1 MSIEQKIAELLA
13 ESKKLQQ
20 EEIVE
25 EAIDEKVKPFTFADH
40 EENEKHGAAM
50 DKDISYVKKVPTDHL
65 HALHHAYVS
74 NGTRH
79 DQVKAIRKEL
89 QSRGVKTI
97 SHRAGQKAFESVYEE
112 VVTPVKG
119 EEEANVKKNNTDQ
132 TVEGPEETGI
142 SATTDDDNDQSQER
156 TPKGGSTKHADTT
169 SGKSISDAAPVD
181 QSKEIKVNVSEDVDA
196 LMNGEELSEDFRAK
210 ATTIFEAAVVTRVK
224 EEISKLEEQF
234 DLQLQEQVEEIKE
247 GLIEKVDGYLN
258 YVVEQWME
266 QNELALESGIKS
278 EIVENFI
285 TGMKGLFEQHYIDI
299 PEEKYDVLGDMEETI
314 SSLEEKL
321 NEQVETA
328 VALTQELNA
337 IKREQVIAEAANGL
351 ADTDVEKFQ
360 ALAEELTFEDV
371 DSFSTKLQTIRENYF
386 GKKATSGVQS
396 VVTDEPVQ
404 ITEEKVYSPMISAVL
419 KQLNSVK

>member
-25 EAIDEKVKPFTFADH
+25 ETI
-40 EENEKHGAAM
+40 EEEAVA
-50 DKDISYVKKVPTDHL
+50 
-65 HALHHAYVS
+65 
-74 NGTRH
+74 
-79 DQVKAIRKEL
+79 
-89 QSRGVKTI
+89 
-97 SHRAGQKAFESVYEE
+97 
-112 VVTPVKG
+112 PVKG

-132 TVEGPEETGI
+132 TVNGPEDTGI
-142 SATTDDDNDQSQER
+142 SATTDDDNDQSNER
-156 TPKGGSTKHADTT
+156 KPKSGNTKFANTT
-169 SGKSISDAAPVD
+169 SGKSISDAKPVD
-181 QSKEIKVNVSEDVDA
+181 QSKEITVNVSEDVAA
-196 LMNGEELSEDFRAK
+196 LVNGEDLSEEFKTK
-210 ATTIFEAAVVTRVK
+210 AATIFEAAVITRVK
-224 EEISKLEEQF
+224 EEVSKLEEQF
-234 DLQLQEQVEEIKE
+234 DVQLQEEVESIKE

-285 TGMKGLFEQHYIDI
+285 SGMKGLFEQHYIDI

-321 NEQVETA
+321 NEQVESA
-328 VALTQELNA
+328 VALTQELNS
-337 IKREQVIAEAANGL
+337 IKRESVIAEAANGL
-351 ADTDVEKFQ
+351 ADTDAEKFQ
-360 ALAEELTFEDV
+360 ALAEELSFEDAE
-371 DSFSTKLQTIRENYF
+371 SFSTKLQTIRENYF

-404 ITEEKVYSPMISAVL
+404 ITEEKVYSPMINAVL
-419 KQLNSVK
+419 QQLNSVK

>member
-25 EAIDEKVKPFTFADH
+25 ETIDEEAVK
-40 EENEKHGAAM
+40 
-50 DKDISYVKKVPTDHL
+50 
-65 HALHHAYVS
+65 
-74 NGTRH
+74 
-79 DQVKAIRKEL
+79 
-89 QSRGVKTI
+89 
-97 SHRAGQKAFESVYEE
+97 
-112 VVTPVKG
+112 PVKG

-132 TVEGPEETGI
+132 TVHGAEDTGI
-142 SATTDDDNDQSQER
+142 SATTDESEDQSKER
-156 TPKGGSTKHADTT
+156 QPKGGNTKRADTT
-169 SGKSISDAAPVD
+169 SGKSITDAQPVD
-181 QSKEIKVNVSEDVDA
+181 QSKERLPEEYSVDVSEDVAA
-196 LMNGEELSEDFRAK
+196 LTNGEDLSEEFKTK
-210 ATTIFEAAVVTRVK
+210 AATIFEAAVVTRVK
-224 EEISKLEEQF
+224 AEVSKLEEQF
-234 DLQLQEQVEEIKE
+234 EVQLEEQVESIKE

-321 NEQVETA
+321 NEQVEAA
-328 VALTQELNA
+328 VALKGELDSM
-337 IKREQVIAEAANGL
+337 KRASVIAEAASGL
-351 ADTDVEKFQ
+351 VDTDVEKFQ

-404 ITEEKVYSPMISAVL
+404 ITEEKVYTPLISAVMQ
-419 KQLNSVK
+419 QLNSVK

>member
-25 EAIDEKVKPFTFADH
+25 ETIDEEAV
-40 EENEKHGAAM
+40 
-50 DKDISYVKKVPTDHL
+50 
-65 HALHHAYVS
+65 
-74 NGTRH
+74 
-79 DQVKAIRKEL
+79 Q
-89 QSRGVKTI
+89 
-97 SHRAGQKAFESVYEE
+97 
-112 VVTPVKG
+112 PVKG

-132 TVEGPEETGI
+132 TVEGAEDCGCEDAEDAAPV
-142 SATTDDDNDQSQER
+142 DQSKER
-156 TPKGGSTKHADTT
+156 TPKGGNTKHADTT

-181 QSKEIKVNVSEDVDA
+181 QSKEIKVNVSEDVAA
-196 LMNGEELSEDFRAK
+196 LVNGEDLSEEFKAK
-210 ATTIFEAAVVTRVK
+210 AATIFEAAVVTRVK
-224 EEISKLEEQF
+224 EEVSKLEEQF

-258 YVVEQWME
+258 YVVEQWIE

-299 PEEKYDVLGDMEETI
+299 PEEKYDVLGDMEQTI
-314 SSLEEKL
+314 EVLEAKL

-328 VALTQELNA
+328 VALKGELDSM
-337 IKREQVIAEAANGL
+337 KRASFVTEAASGL
-351 ADTDVEKFQ
+351 ADTDVEKFK
-360 ALAEELTFEDV
+360 ALAEELSYEDA
-371 DSFSTKLQTIRENYF
+371 DSFGAKLQTIRENYF

-404 ITEEKVYSPMISAVL
+404 INEEKVYSPMIAAAL
-419 KQLNSVK
+419 KQLNSAK

>member
-13 ESKKLQQ
+13 ESRKLQQ

-25 EAIDEKVKPFTFADH
+25 ETIDEEAVK
-40 EENEKHGAAM
+40 
-50 DKDISYVKKVPTDHL
+50 
-65 HALHHAYVS
+65 
-74 NGTRH
+74 
-79 DQVKAIRKEL
+79 
-89 QSRGVKTI
+89 
-97 SHRAGQKAFESVYEE
+97 
-112 VVTPVKG
+112 PVKG
-119 EEEANVKKNNTDQ
+119 EEIADNIKANDDQ
-132 TVEGPEETGI
+132 TVHGAVDTGI
-142 SATTDDDNDQSQER
+142 SATTDDDNDQSNER
-156 TPKGGSTKHADTT
+156 TPKGGTKSGKRADTT
-169 SGKSISDAAPVD
+169 SGIKTDNPQPVD
-181 QSKEIKVNVSEDVDA
+181 QSKEITVNVSEDVEA

-224 EEISKLEEQF
+224 QEVAALEEQF

-285 TGMKGLFEQHYIDI
+285 SGMKGLFEQHYIDI

-321 NEQVETA
+321 NEQVEAA
-328 VALTQELNA
+328 VTLTQELNA
-337 IKREQVIAEAANGL
+337 IKRESVIAEAANGL

-371 DSFSTKLQTIRENYF
+371 ESFSTKLQTIRENYF

-404 ITEEKVYSPMISAVL
+404 ITEEKVYTPLISAVMQ
-419 KQLNSVK
+419 QLNNVK

>member
-25 EAIDEKVKPFTFADH
+25 E
-40 EENEKHGAAM
+40 
-50 DKDISYVKKVPTDHL
+50 
-65 HALHHAYVS
+65 
-74 NGTRH
+74 
-79 DQVKAIRKEL
+79 
-89 QSRGVKTI
+89 
-97 SHRAGQKAFESVYEE
+97 E
-112 VVTPVKG
+112 VVAEEAVAPVKG

-132 TVEGPEETGI
+132 TVEGAEDCDCEDAED
-142 SATTDDDNDQSQER
+142 ATPVDQSAER
-156 TPKGGSTKHADTT
+156 TPKGGNTKFADTT
-169 SGKSISDAAPVD
+169 SGKAIDNAQPVD
-181 QSKEIKVNVSEDVDA
+181 QSKEIKVNVSEDVAA
-196 LMNGEELSEDFRAK
+196 LVNGEDLSEEFKTK
-210 ATTIFEAAVVTRVK
+210 AATIFEAAVVTRVK
-224 EEISKLEEQF
+224 AEVSKLEEQF

-321 NEQVETA
+321 NEQVEAA
-328 VALTQELNA
+328 VALKGELDSM
-337 IKREQVIAEAANGL
+337 KRSSVIAEAASGL

>member
-1 MSIEQKIAELLA
+1 MNYPVQENTMSIEQKIAELLA

-20 EEIVE
+20 EDFIE
-25 EAIDEKVKPFTFADH
+25 EETVA
-40 EENEKHGAAM
+40 
-50 DKDISYVKKVPTDHL
+50 
-65 HALHHAYVS
+65 
-74 NGTRH
+74 
-79 DQVKAIRKEL
+79 
-89 QSRGVKTI
+89 
-97 SHRAGQKAFESVYEE
+97 
-112 VVTPVKG
+112 PVKG

-321 NEQVETA
+321 NEQVEAA
-328 VALTQELNA
+328 VALKGELDSM
-337 IKREQVIAEAANGL
+337 KRSSVIAEAASGL

>member
-20 EEIVE
+20 EEVVSE
-25 EAIDEKVKPFTFADH
+25 EAVA
-40 EENEKHGAAM
+40 
-50 DKDISYVKKVPTDHL
+50 
-65 HALHHAYVS
+65 
-74 NGTRH
+74 
-79 DQVKAIRKEL
+79 
-89 QSRGVKTI
+89 
-97 SHRAGQKAFESVYEE
+97 
-112 VVTPVKG
+112 PVKG

-132 TVEGPEETGI
+132 TVEGAEDCDCEDAEDAKPV
-142 SATTDDDNDQSQER
+142 DQSQER
-156 TPKGGSTKHADTT
+156 TPKGGNTKFADTT

-181 QSKEIKVNVSEDVDA
+181 QSKEIKVNVSEDVAA
-196 LMNGEELSEDFRAK
+196 LVNGEDLSEEFKTK
-210 ATTIFEAAVVTRVK
+210 AATIFEAAVVTRVK
-224 EEISKLEEQF
+224 AEVSKLEEQF
-234 DLQLQEQVEEIKE
+234 EVQLEEQVESIKE

-321 NEQVETA
+321 NEQVEAA
-328 VALTQELNA
+328 VSLKSELDSM
-337 IKREQVIAEAANGL
+337 KRASVIAEAASGL
-351 ADTDVEKFQ
+351 ADTDVEKFE

-404 ITEEKVYSPMISAVL
+404 ITEEKVYTPLISAVMQ
-419 KQLNSVK
+419 QLNSVK

>member
-20 EEIVE
+20 EDFIEE
-25 EAIDEKVKPFTFADH
+25 EAVA
-40 EENEKHGAAM
+40 
-50 DKDISYVKKVPTDHL
+50 
-65 HALHHAYVS
+65 
-74 NGTRH
+74 
-79 DQVKAIRKEL
+79 
-89 QSRGVKTI
+89 
-97 SHRAGQKAFESVYEE
+97 
-112 VVTPVKG
+112 PVKG

-142 SATTDDDNDQSQER
+142 SATTDDDNDQSKER
-156 TPKGGSTKHADTT
+156 TPKGGNTKHADTT

-224 EEISKLEEQF
+224 AEVSKLEEQF

-285 TGMKGLFEQHYIDI
+285 SGMKGLFEQHYIDI

-321 NEQVETA
+321 NEQVEAA
-328 VALTQELNA
+328 VALKGELDSM
-337 IKREQVIAEAANGL
+337 KRSSVIAEAANGL